1 MDADNGLSTGGN
13 LEETGEE
20 VLRGWRGVWG
30 FRMDAGRES
39 GRGEAALEEV
49 RGWVFCR
56 RVGWVW
62 ARELSQDGC
71 LPCGWGAWQFSPSVV
86 MPVHVRIPTPLR
98 KLTGDEE
105 VIEVQSGTIASALVE
120 LQRRFP
126 GIRERL
132 MDEGGEVRRFVNVYV
147 NEEDIR
153 FLQNQETPLKDGDE
167 VSIIPAIA
175 GG

>member
-1 MDADNGLSTGGN
+1 
-13 LEETGEE
+13 
-20 VLRGWRGVWG
+20 
-30 FRMDAGRES
+30 
-39 GRGEAALEEV
+39 
-49 RGWVFCR
+49 
-56 RVGWVW
+56 
-62 ARELSQDGC
+62 
-71 LPCGWGAWQFSPSVV
+71 

-105 VIEVQSGTIASALVE
+105 LIQVQPGTIATALVE

-132 MDEGGEVRRFVNVYV
+132 MDEAGEVRRFVNVYV

-153 FLQNQETPLKDGDE
+153 FLQNQETVLKEGDE